1 MRNKSILLA
10 VLAVIGLALHSCAPD
25 PVYSKHP
32 EYHGKT
38 LYFTDADPQ
47 SLTLNTQNEVNRVF
61 TCNAGDTLTVFLPV
75 YAPGEYIYRTTYKW
89 SYALY
94 TDPTKTKLGGKD
106 IIDDKDPCSKRVPP
120 MWTFEAPT
128 EPGQYIVYF
137 RAVYSYSAMAPD
149 GSSVIKGE
157 FPANSGSHGYEDTK
171 GGKSTVFGVLTV
183 K

>member
-1 MRNKSILLA
+1 MRKIVFLSIIA
-10 VLAVIGLALHSCAPD
+10 IIGLGLHSCAPD

-32 EYHGKT
+32 EYHGKA

-47 SLTLNTQNEVNRVF
+47 SLTVNTQNDVNRIY
-61 TCNAGDTLTVFLPV
+61 TCNAGDKVTVFLPV
-75 YAPGEYIYRTTYKW
+75 YMSGEYIYKTTYRW

-94 TDPTKTKLGGKD
+94 SDPSKTKLGGKD
-106 IIDDKDPCSKRVPP
+106 VVDDKDPCSKNVPP

-128 EPGQYIVYF
+128 VPGQYVIYF
-137 RAVYSYSAMAPD
+137 RAIYSYSAMAPD

-157 FPANSGSHGYEDTK
+157 FPANSGSHGYEDTN
-171 GGKSTVFGVLTV
+171 GGKSSVYGILTV